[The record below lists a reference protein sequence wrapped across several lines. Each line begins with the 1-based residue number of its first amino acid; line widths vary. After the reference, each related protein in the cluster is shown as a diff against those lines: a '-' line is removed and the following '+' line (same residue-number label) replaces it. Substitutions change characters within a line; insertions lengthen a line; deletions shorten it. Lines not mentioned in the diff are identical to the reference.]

1 MGVRHLLRFLNF
13 EGSFVIRRFKFE
25 GDIAESLECVPMS
38 VRRKLDTI
46 GLKISLKQWQAL
58 PRSDRLAI
66 CHLPANLEEEREAL
80 SMFIRDAVS
89 RVGGSANPLSQEDRD
104 QAEPPAAPPA
114 DLVERSANLG
124 FTLTPAVWSR
134 LDSDERYAL
143 TKLGS
148 GNKPSHNLSAALKEM
163 IGA

>member
-1 MGVRHLLRFLNF
+1 M
-13 EGSFVIRRFKFE
+13 IRRFKFE

-38 VRRKLDTI
+38 VRRKLDMLGI
-46 GLKISLKQWQAL
+46 KISLKHWRDL

-80 SMFIRDAVS
+80 TLFIRGAVA
-89 RVGGSANPLSQEDRD
+89 RVGGTASALPPEARD
-104 QAEPPAAPPA
+104 QAEPPAAPPE
-114 DLVERSANLG
+114 DLVERSSKLG
-124 FTLTPAVWSR
+124 FTLTPAVWTR

-148 GNKPSHNLSAALKEM
+148 GDKPSHNLSAALKEM
-163 IGA
+163 VGA